1 MESDV
6 WLLDA
11 GTSPFFCVVVGI
23 NDTLPSVNFS
33 VTQLIVF
40 TAFSHPAVSF
50 QLKSY
55 TCSSKAFG
63 VPTLV
68 TIAKEE
74 MGGQVQLSRVAPPP
88 GGCGHVSLLCLSCI
102 CIYHR

>member
-1 MESDV
+1 MSKSMVFLGQTPGFV
-6 WLLDA
+6 WLFDA
-11 GTSPFFCVVVGI
+11 GTPPHLFCVVVGT
-23 NDTLPSVNFS
+23 NDTLPWVNFS

-63 VPTLV
+63 VAARV

-74 MGGQVQLSRVAPPP
+74 
-88 GGCGHVSLLCLSCI
+88 I
-102 CIYHR
+102 